1 MIAVVDYGVGN
12 LRSVSKALEHVGAQV
27 TVTSDASVIE
37 SAGGVVLPG
46 VGAFAHCMNN
56 LAEAGLEGC
65 VRAAAAST
73 RPFLGVCV
81 GMQILFEESDE
92 FGRVPGLGILP
103 GRVRRFEPAAHD
115 LKVPHMGWNELVVR
129 NRAPHLAG
137 LDDGTRVYFV
147 HSYYVET
154 PEPSIIATTTP
165 YGVDFVS
172 SAWRGN
178 IFATQFH
185 PEKSQDAGLKILGNF
200 ARLVEASEAGAD
212 ASGSGG
218 VEREPVTTASSDRS
232 AASAGLGTPAG
243 KH

>member
-12 LRSVSKALEHVGAQV
+12 LRSVSKALEHVGGEV
-27 TVTSDASVIE
+27 VVTSDPSIID

-56 LAEAGLEGC
+56 LAAAGLEGC
-65 VRAAAAST
+65 VRSAAASG

-92 FGRVPGLGILP
+92 FGRVAGLGILP
-103 GRVRRFEPAAHD
+103 GRVRRFEPDDRD

-129 NRAPHLAG
+129 QRAPHLQG
-137 LDDGTRVYFV
+137 LPEGTRVYFV

-154 PEPSIIATTTP
+154 PDPSIVATTTP
-165 YGVDFVS
+165 YGIDFVS
-172 SAWRGN
+172 SAWRDN

-185 PEKSQDAGLKILGNF
+185 PEKSQAAGLKILENF
-200 ARLVEASEAGAD
+200 ARLVAASEGSARAKAGA
-212 ASGSGG
+212 
-218 VEREPVTTASSDRS
+218 R
-232 AASAGLGTPAG
+232 
-243 KH
+243 H